1 MKIVIVGGVAGGASA
16 AARLR
21 RLDENSEIIMFERG
35 EYISFAN
42 CGLPYYIGGTI
53 EERDDLLVQTPED
66 MKDMFGIDV
75 RIESEVTAID
85 RDSRTVLV
93 RNRKTGREYRESYDR
108 IILSPGAVPV
118 KPPIPGIDLENI
130 FTLRTVPDT
139 DAIKEAVDSRKG
151 DKAVVV
157 GGGFIGLEM
166 AENLHSRGMDV
177 SIVEAAEQ
185 VMAPIDYE
193 MACMVHNHILSKGVK
208 LYLKD
213 GVKAFHKKG
222 RRVNVELQSGKSVE
236 ADMVILAIGVK
247 PDIYAVGDAIE
258 VKDFV
263 NGGGTVIPLAGPAS
277 KQGRTAAN
285 NICGANE
292 EYKGTQGTS
301 VVKVFDLTVAATGS
315 SEKLLKRM
323 GIEHDKCY
331 TESNS
336 HAGYYPGASPMN
348 IKLLYAPDGKVI
360 GAQIVGYDGVDK
372 RIDVLASAVR
382 FGKTVYDL
390 EELELAYAPP
400 YSSAKDPVNMAG
412 YVAANQLK
420 GDVEVIHWHGLNE
433 AKKGKYFVLDVRLP
447 EEANEGFIGTKRF

>member
-21 RLDENSEIIMFERG
+21 RLDENAEIIMFERG

-75 RIESEVTAID
+75 RTESEVIAID

-93 RNRKTGREYRESYDR
+93 RETKTGKEYSESYDK

-118 KPPIPGIDLENI
+118 KPPIPGIELENI
-130 FTLRTVPDT
+130 YTLRTVPDT
-139 DAIKEAVDSRKG
+139 DSIKEAVDSRKV

-177 SIVEAAEQ
+177 SIVEAAEH

-193 MACMVHNHILSKGVK
+193 MACMVHNHILSKGIK

-247 PDIYAVGDAIE
+247 PDISLAVNAGLETGQRRGIKVNKYLQTSDPDIYAVGDAIE

-263 NGGGTVIPLAGPAS
+263 NGGDTVIPLAGPAS
-277 KQGRTAAN
+277 KRAGRLPTIFAVPRKNTGAPRVLRLLRYSTLRWRPPAAVKS
-285 NICGANE
+285 CLKE
-292 EYKGTQGTS
+292 WELSMTS
-301 VVKVFDLTVAATGS
+301 V
-315 SEKLLKRM
+315 
-323 GIEHDKCY
+323 IP
-331 TESNS
+331 N
-336 HAGYYPGASPMN
+336 PIPMR
-348 IKLLYAPDGKVI
+348 
-360 GAQIVGYDGVDK
+360 
-372 RIDVLASAVR
+372 RIIP
-382 FGKTVYDL
+382 
-390 EELELAYAPP
+390 EPP
-400 YSSAKDPVNMAG
+400 
-412 YVAANQLK
+412 
-420 GDVEVIHWHGLNE
+420 
-433 AKKGKYFVLDVRLP
+433 RLV
-447 EEANEGFIGTKRF
+447 